1 MKSDHTKTN
10 GKIFAKQTWL
20 RRLPM
25 KWLLVGFYFCF
36 VHCGSSIAAEN
47 SRTTEYQVKAAYL
60 YNFTKFIDWP
70 ATNFASADAPIVIGI
85 VGEDP
90 FGKTLDDL
98 VKGESVRGHPLV
110 VKRLEPGEDWR
121 GCQVLFIS
129 QTEKNQM
136 PALLQQLKSNPVL
149 TVGDSNGFAE
159 QGGMINFVIV
169 QEKVKLEINPEAATE
184 AGLQISSKLLKLA
197 RIVKIN

>member
-1 MKSDHTKTN
+1 V
-10 GKIFAKQTWL
+10 
-20 RRLPM
+20 
-25 KWLLVGFYFCF
+25 KWLLAGLYFCF
-36 VHCGSSIAAEN
+36 VNCGASIAAEN
-47 SRTTEYQVKAAYL
+47 SSSTEYQVKAAYL

-70 ATNFASADAPIVIGI
+70 ATNFTSADAPLVIGI
-85 VGEDP
+85 IGEDP

-98 VKGESVRGHPLV
+98 VKGENVRGHPLV
-110 VKRLEPGEDWR
+110 VKRLEAGDDWR

-149 TVGDSNGFAE
+149 TVGDSSGFAE